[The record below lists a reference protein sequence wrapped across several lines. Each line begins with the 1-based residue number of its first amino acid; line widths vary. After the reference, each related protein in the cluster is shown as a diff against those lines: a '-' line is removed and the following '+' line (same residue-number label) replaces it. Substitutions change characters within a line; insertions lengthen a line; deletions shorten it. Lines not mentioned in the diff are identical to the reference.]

1 MGHIKQEII
10 VRCRQASLFPLTIPD
25 ETHHPREHAMS
36 SYEENLRRQ
45 QQFLRK
51 AESLI
56 SQSNREIIGPMIPE
70 INEAR
75 VINFA
80 RAVAHLRGRYLQAAF
95 NISNVADGEAPSD
108 AEITNLRKYRD
119 IYEEARK
126 AYEEL
131 THAIE
136 RGYIHISE
144 KD

>member
-1 MGHIKQEII
+1 
-10 VRCRQASLFPLTIPD
+10 
-25 ETHHPREHAMS
+25 MS
-36 SYEENLRRQ
+36 SYDEEVRRQ

-51 AESLI
+51 AEMLI
-56 SQSNREIIGPMIPE
+56 SQANREIIAPLIPD
-70 INEAR
+70 ITEAR

-95 NISNVADGEAPSD
+95 NITNVADGQAPSD

-119 IYEEARK
+119 IYEEAKK

-136 RGYIHISE
+136 RGYIHISDE
-144 KD
+144 E

>member
-1 MGHIKQEII
+1 
-10 VRCRQASLFPLTIPD
+10 
-25 ETHHPREHAMS
+25 MS
-36 SYEENLRRQ
+36 SYEEDLRRQ

-51 AESLI
+51 AELLI

-70 INEAR
+70 ITEAR

-80 RAVAHLRGRYLQAAF
+80 RAVAHLRGR
-95 NISNVADGEAPSD
+95 
-108 AEITNLRKYRD
+108 TNLRKYRD

-136 RGYIHISE
+136 RGYIHIAE
-144 KD
+144 

>member
-1 MGHIKQEII
+1 
-10 VRCRQASLFPLTIPD
+10 
-25 ETHHPREHAMS
+25 MS
-36 SYEENLRRQ
+36 SYEDDLRRQ

-51 AESLI
+51 AELLI
-56 SQSNREIIGPMIPE
+56 SQANREIIGPMIPE

-80 RAVAHLRGRYLQAAF
+80 RAVAHLRGRYLQASF
-95 NISNVADGEAPSD
+95 NISNVAEGEAPSD

>member
-1 MGHIKQEII
+1 
-10 VRCRQASLFPLTIPD
+10 
-25 ETHHPREHAMS
+25 MS
-36 SYEENLRRQ
+36 SFEDDLRRQ
-45 QQFLRK
+45 QQFLRR
-51 AESLI
+51 AELLI
-56 SQSNREIIGPMIPE
+56 SQANREIISPMIPKIDE
-70 INEAR
+70 DR

-136 RGYIHISE
+136 RGYIHIAE
-144 KD
+144 

>member
-1 MGHIKQEII
+1 
-10 VRCRQASLFPLTIPD
+10 
-25 ETHHPREHAMS
+25 MS
-36 SYEENLRRQ
+36 SFEDDLRRQ

-51 AESLI
+51 AELLI
-56 SQSNREIIGPMIPE
+56 SQANREIISPMIPE

-136 RGYIHISE
+136 RGYIHIAE

>member
-1 MGHIKQEII
+1 
-10 VRCRQASLFPLTIPD
+10 
-25 ETHHPREHAMS
+25 MS
-36 SYEENLRRQ
+36 SYEEDLRRQ

-51 AESLI
+51 AEMLI
-56 SQSNREIIGPMIPE
+56 SQANREIIGPLIPD
-70 INEAR
+70 ITEAR

-95 NISNVADGEAPSD
+95 NITNVADGQAPSD

-119 IYEEARK
+119 IYEEAKK

-136 RGYIHISE
+136 RGYIHISDE
-144 KD
+144 E

>member
-1 MGHIKQEII
+1 MSCYE
-10 VRCRQASLFPLTIPD
+10 D
-25 ETHHPREHAMS
+25 E
-36 SYEENLRRQ
+36 LRRQ
-45 QQFLRK
+45 QQFMRK
-51 AESLI
+51 AEMLI
-56 SQSNREIIGPMIPE
+56 SQANCEIIGPLIPD
-70 INEAR
+70 INEER

-119 IYEEARK
+119 IYEEAKK

-136 RGYIHISE
+136 RGYIRISDQE
-144 KD
+144 T

>member
-1 MGHIKQEII
+1 
-10 VRCRQASLFPLTIPD
+10 
-25 ETHHPREHAMS
+25 MS
-36 SYEENLRRQ
+36 TYEEELRRQ
-45 QQFLRK
+45 QTFLRK
-51 AESLI
+51 AELLI
-56 SQSNREIIGPMIPE
+56 SQANREIIGPLIPD
-70 INEAR
+70 INEDR

-95 NISNVADGEAPSD
+95 NITNVSDGQAPSD

-144 KD
+144 DE

>member
-1 MGHIKQEII
+1 
-10 VRCRQASLFPLTIPD
+10 
-25 ETHHPREHAMS
+25 MS
-36 SYEENLRRQ
+36 SFEEDLRRQ

-51 AESLI
+51 AEMLI
-56 SQSNREIIGPMIPE
+56 SQANREIIGPMIPE
-70 INEAR
+70 INEPR

-136 RGYIHISE
+136 RGYIHISD